1 MSNND
6 SPSAQFEEVF
16 KLIRESKEQIIHEIN
31 VHLIDLYWN
40 VGKYLSMKVKEE
52 SWGKSVV
59 SSLSRFLTSQEPSL
73 KGFSAQN
80 LWRMKQFYE
89 FYIKHEILSPLVR
102 EINWTNNLLILSKT
116 KSPKETEFYLNLTIQ
131 EKYTKRELER
141 QIESSI
147 YERWELSGNTIPNIV
162 QPIDTKVIMLKDQYV
177 LDFLNLQTTYSEADF
192 QRAIL
197 HDLKSFLLE
206 VGKDLSFVG
215 ENYRIQVGSHDYF
228 IDLLFFHRGLS
239 CLVALE
245 LKIDDFKP
253 EYAGKMAFYLE
264 AIDRRLRKSGE
275 NPPVGIILC
284 KGKDD
289 DVVEYTMSKNISR
302 TLIAEYRMKLI
313 PKEKLKQR
321 LRDLCKRYEARSNQ
335 DHG

>member
-1 MSNND
+1 MT
-6 SPSAQFEEVF
+6 
-16 KLIRESKEQIIHEIN
+16 H
-31 VHLIDLYWN
+31 
-40 VGKYLSMKVKEE
+40 
-52 SWGKSVV
+52 
-59 SSLSRFLTSQEPSL
+59 
-73 KGFSAQN
+73 
-80 LWRMKQFYE
+80 
-89 FYIKHEILSPLVR
+89 
-102 EINWTNNLLILSKT
+102 NLLILSKT